1 MKNGNEAKDALGDS
15 RKRYRVRGRDKKVR
29 TALRAKVARFVTVPS
44 EKKKIFRSIH
54 SFEVTLERQWMFSTF
69 FNRRRC

>member
-1 MKNGNEAKDALGDS
+1 MKNGNEANDAFGDS
-15 RKRYRVRGRDKKVR
+15 QKRYRARGRDKKIR
-29 TALRAKVARFVTVPS
+29 TALRTNIARFVTVPS

-54 SFEVTLERQWMFSTF
+54 SFEVTSERQWMCSTF